1 MRVESYTVAHY
12 GKDYLPWALS
22 SVYDQVDKLHVVYTP
37 HPSHGHATDAR
48 CPDSREEMFEA
59 ATSVGPK
66 VRWHETD
73 LFWQEGQH
81 RDYALSLCRG
91 DLALV
96 VDCDEVWDAGVLE
109 QALRMACDGDAH
121 KWRVN
126 FTTPWR
132 SFGWVVRDPL
142 QPDRIYDKRRGADAG
157 HIGYVPPDLGP
168 IWHFGYAVCD
178 EVMAYK
184 MLCHGHKGEWR
195 DGWFEEKW
203 SPWPPVDD
211 VHPTCE
217 GFWNPEPMDRETL
230 PDVMRSHP
238 WWDVEPIR

>member
-1 MRVESYTVAHY
+1 MRVESYTIAHY
-12 GKDYLPWALS
+12 GKSYIGYALR
-22 SVYDQVDKLHVVYTP
+22 SVYDQVDALHVCYTP
-37 HPSHGHATDAR
+37 HPSHGHVTDATP
-48 CPDSREEMFEA
+48 PDSRDEMFEA

-73 LFWQEGQH
+73 LFWQEGPH

-96 VDCDEVWDAGVLE
+96 VDCDEVWHPLTLE
-109 QALRMACDGDAH
+109 AALRMAWDGGPKW

-126 FTTPWR
+126 FLTPWR
-132 SFGWVVRDPL
+132 SFNWICRDDMW
-142 QPDRIYDKRRGADAG
+142 PDRIHDLRRGSD
-157 HIGYVPPDLGP
+157 IGYVPTHLGP
-168 IWHFGYAVCD
+168 IWHFGYAVRD
-178 EVMAYK
+178 EVLRYK
-184 MLCHGHKGEWR
+184 MACHGHKDEWR

-203 SPWPPVDD
+203 SPWPPVKD

-217 GFWNPEPMDRETL
+217 GFWNPEPMNREAL
-230 PDVMRSHP
+230 PEVMSTHP